1 VTSEAKVESWSTMEL
16 TVPFDRGDREKMKK
30 EGGGMYS

>member
-1 VTSEAKVESWSTMEL
+1 MEL